1 VQKKKLN
8 KCCIF
13 HKENLDKSSE
23 GAEENDG
30 KSKGKKH
37 HRDHSDQSNK
47 DCFFLHT
54 RVSTCVE
61 PTKMEILV
69 LKVHT

>member
-1 VQKKKLN
+1 VQKKKFN
-8 KCCIF
+8 KCRTF
-13 HKENLDKSSE
+13 HKEDLDISSE
-23 GAEENDG
+23 GAVENDG

-37 HRDHSDQSNK
+37 HRNHSDQSNK

-61 PTKMEILV
+61 PTKMDSS
-69 LKVHT
+69 T

>member
-13 HKENLDKSSE
+13 HKEDLDKSSE

-30 KSKGKKH
+30 KIKGKKH
-37 HRDHSDQSNK
+37 HRNHSDQSNK